1 MWRREGQPVRI
12 DNVERDS
19 TTDEDVL
26 FLDDDDEIYV
36 DVHDKENNEEV
47 RKEKITNKDQ
57 KDDNGSDSENEQDM
71 DEDGTMEI
79 TTTKITQE
87 DKEKN
92 GSTNIDRGEEIIAK
106 MVRKQ
111 KAVVDLLQKPRE
123 DILRILAQ
131 EIEPFMFITQ
141 LLGEIEVRVVH
152 SVAHV
157 TAPLGHPP
165 L

>member
-1 MWRREGQPVRI
+1 MGRREGQPVRI

-26 FLDDDDEIYV
+26 FQDDDDEIYV

-57 KDDNGSDSENEQDM
+57 KDDNRSDSENEQDM
-71 DEDGTMEI
+71 EEDDTVEI
-79 TTTKITQE
+79 ITTKITQE
-87 DKEKN
+87 DNETN
-92 GSTNIDRGEEIIAK
+92 RSTNIDHDEEKIAK

-111 KAVVDLLQKPRE
+111 KAVVDLLQKPRD

-131 EIEPFMFITQ
+131 QT
-141 LLGEIEVRVVH
+141 
-152 SVAHV
+152 
-157 TAPLGHPP
+157 
-165 L
+165 